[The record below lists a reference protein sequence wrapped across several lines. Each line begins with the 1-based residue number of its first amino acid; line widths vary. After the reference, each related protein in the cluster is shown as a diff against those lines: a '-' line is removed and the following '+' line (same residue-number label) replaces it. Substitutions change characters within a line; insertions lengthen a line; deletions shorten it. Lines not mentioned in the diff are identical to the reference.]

1 MPASDERRTVPNL
14 GVSMKRV
21 LAGKL
26 VPKYSRL
33 LDEINWNAHWLAS
46 VRGAGD
52 VPRFTERSE
61 LHSFISKTRCRGG
74 TDPIDYLEFGVYEG
88 DSIRMWS
95 GLNTNP
101 SSRFFGFDS
110 FEGLPEDWPFRLR
123 KGAFDTNGRLPD
135 VGDNRV
141 DFVVGW
147 FQESLPRFMLSFE
160 PRQKLVVHSDSDLF
174 SSTLYVL
181 ASLNS
186 IIRPG
191 TIIIFDDFN
200 VSVDDYRALISYGAA
215 FNRKY
220 EIIAATTGFSK
231 AAIEII

>member
-1 MPASDERRTVPNL
+1 
-14 GVSMKRV
+14 
-21 LAGKL
+21 
-26 VPKYSRL
+26 
-33 LDEINWNAHWLAS
+33 
-46 VRGAGD
+46 
-52 VPRFTERSE
+52 
-61 LHSFISKTRCRGG
+61 
-74 TDPIDYLEFGVYEG
+74 
-88 DSIRMWS
+88 MWS

-135 VGDNRV
+135 VEDSRV
-141 DFVVGW
+141 DFIVGW

-160 PRQKLVVHSDSDLF
+160 PRHQLVIHSDSDLF
-174 SSTLYVL
+174 SSTLYLL

-200 VSVDDYRALISYGAA
+200 VSVDDYRALISYAAA

-220 EIIAATTGFSK
+220 EIIAATTGFRK